1 MCVEVKRSKV
11 SLKKAQDALKEYEKC
26 GGDEWLDSACFD
38 TQQAI
43 EFLLKG
49 ILLSFGIEYER
60 KHDIYYLVELVRK
73 TDLIVT
79 RLDELELLAATLT
92 SWEEGSRYGKGI
104 KTSINTVRRFH
115 NIYSDIL
122 QAFLDRQEERL
133 TDL

>member
-1 MCVEVKRSKV
+1 M
-11 SLKKAQDALKEYEKC
+11 
-26 GGDEWLDSACFD
+26 
-38 TQQAI
+38 
-43 EFLLKG
+43 
-49 ILLSFGIEYER
+49 
-60 KHDIYYLVELVRK
+60 ELVRK
-73 TDLIVT
+73 TDLFVT